1 VTTKAEGIITIT
13 EVHSFLTRKTSG
25 LIQIS
30 NSDLNAYLKRNKLL
44 LTYLILN
51 QSVSTIIGRNMLF
64 KEKAQQ
70 YRNFLLS
77 YETSEEIVTYDM
89 VEMQI
94 MFLDLLSNIFMFLE
108 DYLGHSYH
116 LKTSMK
122 DFPKQIASMNKRV
135 AEKEIKY
142 LKRLKKNNISSYLL
156 LPDETG
162 LGLNKKEISLVRK
175 NFKNIVARN
184 YNRIK
189 NIVEFYRRYYRVYTK
204 YKHILPAVLGVY
216 RRIYDIS
223 KRKNILASDIFV
235 RDYIFTKGGRK
246 RYHTYILHSTG
257 LEPLNYLE
265 DVMDDLKNVFEI
277 LLLSRINSMSNLG
290 ESFLIPVY
298 NYIDTEDKVYWD
310 QIIEKVNKIPQI
322 LPELKIIININDPLK
337 TKMEKMLAKHSV
349 FKLPRDLFTN

>member
-1 VTTKAEGIITIT
+1 
-13 EVHSFLTRKTSG
+13 
-25 LIQIS
+25 
-30 NSDLNAYLKRNKLL
+30 
-44 LTYLILN
+44 
-51 QSVSTIIGRNMLF
+51 
-64 KEKAQQ
+64 
-70 YRNFLLS
+70 
-77 YETSEEIVTYDM
+77 
-89 VEMQI
+89 
-94 MFLDLLSNIFMFLE
+94 
-108 DYLGHSYH
+108 
-116 LKTSMK
+116 
-122 DFPKQIASMNKRV
+122 
-135 AEKEIKY
+135 

-246 RYHTYILHSTG
+246 RYHTYILHSIG

-322 LPELKIIININDPLK
+322 LQELKIIININDPLK